1 MSAHGPAY
9 ARAADDARIAAMLGG
24 MSMRASTAD
33 PYRMARPTSRSFSS
47 STAIPSYP
55 ARAPSL
61 NRTTSYIAPI
71 RSSSPARP
79 SSAVPGSAVRSAS
92 PISFAAV
99 RSPSP
104 AGRPGL
110 SRMGTASSGTESSR
124 ASSPGP
130 YYSSPPSQPMTP
142 GRLAYPCSGASAP
155 NPNAVRSPFL
165 LKAAA
170 LDDLPPKV
178 AILLAQLAHSF
189 ESLAK
194 QYPVSSTAIQQNQQW
209 GEQLFAWIKAIIPSF
224 TSLLR
229 AMAQLREIS
238 EDIWRAA
245 GGYIALAETRPVSV
259 DVERPDPEGGTHTVT
274 VREQLQGVSSS
285 SISRSTG
292 KMQLNAKLFVETEK
306 KHNVATTKFLKEA
319 EDFVQGLIPVER
331 LALKSAPPLPGASV
345 PRVPSQQHVR
355 TLLQDAVQ
363 VSHLPRQFYQILGPI
378 SSDPTVQSGVWY
390 NACEARAVFK
400 SYRRLDETLTRAV
413 TQATAAYTFMLEN
426 LQRSGYLPQDMP
438 TSPYSDSAGASASRR
453 AHTFPSLEVDRA
465 VADARYRAA
474 STTGA
479 RPVSQ
484 GVGPGWAQPIASGT
498 SARAS
503 RSRSRTR

>member
-1 MSAHGPAY
+1 MSAHVPAY
-9 ARAADDARIAAMLGG
+9 ARTADDARIAAMLGG

-33 PYRMARPTSRSFSS
+33 PYRMSQRPTSRSFSS
-47 STAIPSYP
+47 ASTTAIPSYP
-55 ARAPSL
+55 ARAPSPL
-61 NRTTSYIAPI
+61 RTTSYIAPI
-71 RSSSPARP
+71 RSSSPVRP
-79 SSAVPGSAVRSAS
+79 SSAVPGGAVRVAS
-92 PISFAAV
+92 PIPFAA
-99 RSPSP
+99 
-104 AGRPGL
+104 
-110 SRMGTASSGTESSR
+110 
-124 ASSPGP
+124 
-130 YYSSPPSQPMTP
+130 
-142 GRLAYPCSGASAP
+142 
-155 NPNAVRSPFL
+155 NAVRSPFL
-165 LKAAA
+165 FKAAA

-178 AILLAQLAHSF
+178 AILLSQLANSF

-194 QYPVSSTAIQQNQQW
+194 QYPVSSTAIQQNQRW

-245 GGYIALAETRPVSV
+245 GGYIAVADTRPVSV
-259 DVERPDPEGGTHTVT
+259 EVERADPEGGTHTVT
-274 VREQLQGVSSS
+274 VREQLQGMSSS
-285 SISRSTG
+285 SISRSTS
-292 KMQLNAKLFVETEK
+292 KIQLNAKLFVETEK
-306 KHNVATTKFLKEA
+306 KHNLATTKFLKEA
-319 EDFVQGLIPVER
+319 EEFVQGLIPVER
-331 LALKSAPPLPGASV
+331 LTLKSGSSLPGASV

-390 NACEARAVFK
+390 NACEARAVFMA
-400 SYRRLDETLTRAV
+400 YRRLDETLTKAV

-426 LQRSGYLPQDMP
+426 LQRSGYLPQDIP
-438 TSPYSDSAGASASRR
+438 ASPGSDSAGAGASATRR

-465 VADARYRAA
+465 AAGARYRTS
-474 STTGA
+474 STTE
-479 RPVSQ
+479 
-484 GVGPGWAQPIASGT
+484 VGPGWTHSIASGT